1 MKRTSIIVASALAAL
16 CLAPSCQV
24 AETEPSSPEQTV
36 QEGKLKFNIT
46 VGDLDGDSGA
56 ATKAIKTSWS
66 SGDKINIWF
75 NDRYQATPDLVMTFD
90 GSQWNCGEVSSD
102 VVPEDGGRLFA
113 LYEGLNDLDSY
124 DSAES
129 QYGRAFTRKV
139 NGVIAHPL
147 FVKIDD
153 TYEYDGVSTISAVLD
168 DWFFMTSIQVV
179 VTGLNPSEASNY
191 TLYCDNLQPL
201 GTLTVPSSSLPKDLY
216 IISSGMGSGKT
227 AGIPNADGVAFYF
240 TQTMK
245 ASATYYEF
253 KLTDESSSQEYSYAS
268 SGKTIIAGDYT
279 KCQGIKIP
287 KWKFGIAEPL
297 DGPANCYIVSG
308 AGLYKFQAVKG
319 NTTESVG
326 EVASAEVLWETYGT
340 STAPSVGDLVSGVSY
355 ADGYISFTASD
366 KKGNAVIAAK
376 DASGKILWSWHIWMT
391 DQPKNDTYLKFID
404 VIDGE
409 NYYYFNYSDFC
420 QMIDRNLGATS
431 AGIGSVGALGLLYQ
445 WGRKDP
451 FPGAPSIYQD
461 DEGTLD
467 NAMDAATT
475 ITWPSAVASD
485 ATCGTVAYA
494 LANPTTFIT
503 GNSSNSDW
511 YYTGSSSTDDTR
523 WGASGSAKGLY
534 DPCPR
539 NYRVP
544 YGGWVKNGGIWAT
557 CFGTSDAWTNSS
569 NWDSNTMGMNLVTY
583 YTVPVN
589 AEDNGKRKLGKSS
602 NGFIWYPAAG
612 FLTSTNG
619 YLQNVGGTG
628 YYWSSSPYNSYAYQ
642 FNFNYGGKIS
652 PANTSTRAN
661 GLSVR
666 CLYAEE

>member
-1 MKRTSIIVASALAAL
+1 MKRTSIILASALAAL

-90 GSQWNCGEVSSD
+90 GSQWNCGEVSSE

-179 VTGLNPSEASNY
+179 VTGLDPSEASNY

-227 AGIPNADGVAFYF
+227 VGIPNADGVAFYF
-240 TQTMK
+240 TLTMK

-287 KWKFGIAEPL
+287 ARKFGIAEPL

-319 NTTESVG
+319 NTTQSVG

-376 DASGKILWSWHIWMT
+376 DASGTILWSWHIWMT
-391 DQPKNDTYLKFID
+391 DQPVDQVYNNSAGT
-404 VIDGE
+404 
-409 NYYYFNYSDFC
+409 
-420 QMIDRNLGATS
+420 MMDRNLGATS
-431 AGIGSVGALGLLYQ
+431 ATPGDVHALGLLYQ

-451 FPGAPSIYQD
+451 FLGDSSISYSK
-461 DEGTLD
+461 TKK
-467 NAMDAATT
+467 AAST
-475 ITWPSAVASD
+475 ITWPSAVASNSSN
-485 ATCGTVAYA
+485 GTIAYA
-494 LANPTTFIT
+494 QANPTTFIT
-503 GNSSNSDW
+503 GNSSNYDW
-511 YYTGSSSTDDTR
+511 YYTGSSWTDNTR
-523 WGASGSAKGLY
+523 WTTSGSTKGLY
-534 DPCPR
+534 DPCPAG
-539 NYRVP
+539 YRVP
-544 YGGWVKNGGIWAT
+544 YGGGIGIWSQA
-557 CFGTSDAWTNSS
+557 FGTSSYWKTSS
-569 NWDSNTMGMNLVTY
+569 NWDSTNCGMNFGATDR
-583 YTVPVN
+583 T
-589 AEDNGKRKLGKSS
+589 LGSASS
-602 NGFIWYPAAG
+602 IWYPAAG
-612 FLTSTNG
+612 YIGYNNG
-619 YLQNVGGTG
+619 SLNSAGLAGK
-628 YYWSSSPYNSYAYQ
+628 YYSSSAGNTSGSSYASCLVFQ
-642 FNFNYGGKIS
+642 DSGLINPNVHDLCSYG
-652 PANTSTRAN
+652 A
-661 GLSVR
+661 SVR
-666 CLYAEE
+666 CLRE